1 MAIDQFINLISALI
15 LLFAAVVL
23 GAIAG
28 LIVYMIYK
36 GRAPESIASFVF
48 ETSADGKGGKPSV
61 SRLQML
67 IWNFIVAFAFLFVV
81 GRDGSIMN
89 GIEALLQP
97 SVLTLLG
104 ISNATYLLGKV
115 TKQASAKP
123 EIENSQAAS
132 GQKKQK

>member
-1 MAIDQFINLISALI
+1 
-15 LLFAAVVL
+15 
-23 GAIAG
+23 
-28 LIVYMIYK
+28 
-36 GRAPESIASFVF
+36 
-48 ETSADGKGGKPSV
+48 
-61 SRLQML
+61 
-67 IWNFIVAFAFLFVV
+67 
-81 GRDGSIMN
+81 MN